1 MLAAL
6 TLHLVLAQP
15 APEAA
20 VAPAPPTHVRLLSTA
35 AVIGLASIGELIL
48 GGAFV
53 GLAWLFNG
61 SGDASVWLVLAGLAV
76 APAGAW
82 GLPYAF
88 GSGDG
93 LEGLGWSYLGGAAGG
108 MVFGSIGY
116 AVGAHRGQGSEFGG
130 LNAFLFAGLFGVIGQ
145 LAGSATALGLAHYFK
160 APPQVAFAPVHG
172 GGVFSV
178 AMRF

>member
-6 TLHLVLAQP
+6 TLQLLLAQA

-20 VAPAPPTHVRLLSTA
+20 VTPAPPPPQVRLLSTA
-35 AVIGLASIGELIL
+35 SVVGLASFGELIV

-53 GLAWLFNG
+53 GLAWLIG
-61 SGDASVWLVLAGLAV
+61 GDSPGYLVVAGLAL

-82 GLPYAF
+82 ALPYAF
-88 GSGDG
+88 GGDS

-108 MVFGSIGY
+108 IVAGTLGY
-116 AVGAHRGQGSEFGG
+116 LVGANDKSSTH
-130 LNAFLFAGLFGVIGQ
+130 LDAFVFAGLFGLIGQ
-145 LAGSATALGLAHYFK
+145 LAGSPTALGLAHYFK
-160 APPQVAFAPVHG
+160 NPPQVAVTPVHG